1 MFTPPK
7 TINVRDRHG
16 GCTIETEKSRGPIH
30 EKVGQTLWRPQ
41 SYLKESIGE
50 LIESSIDHK
59 GFWQNHDNVTTAKYK
74 VKGLRYPV
82 VLWWD
87 NVTGERYA

>member
-16 GCTIETEKSRGPIH
+16 GCTIETEKSRLGEPHI
-30 EKVGQTLWRPQ
+30 GNTLFKHQ
-41 SYLKESIGE
+41 DSFKESFGE
-50 LIESSIDHK
+50 LIEGTVNHK
-59 GFWQNHDNVTTAKYK
+59 THWQVHDDVTSAKYK